1 MKVSVIIPSF
11 NEAQTLP
18 IILKKLTNLKM
29 SHTLEIIVVDDGS
42 TDNTHQIIKKLLKNR
57 KILLITNK
65 INIGKGDAIK
75 KALKKAS
82 GEVTLIQDADLEYDP
97 GEIPKL
103 IAPFANK
110 KTLVVYGSRILKK
123 NPVSHWTFDLGG
135 KLLTF
140 ITNLL
145 YQTNITDEATGYK
158 AFRTDV
164 IRAISLNAKGFEF
177 CPEVTA
183 KIAKKK
189 IKIQEVSIGYNPRP
203 PKDKKI
209 KWHDGLAAIYYLIKY
224 RFVN

>member
-1 MKVSVIIPSF
+1 MKVTVIIPSF

-18 IILKKLTNLKM
+18 IILKKLINLKIN
-29 SHTLEIIVVDDGS
+29 HTLEIIVVDDGS
-42 TDNTHQIIKKLLKNR
+42 TDNTHEIVKKLLKSR

-65 INIGKGDAIK
+65 INIGKGGAIK

-82 GEVTLIQDADLEYDP
+82 GEVILIQDADLEYDP

-103 IAPFANK
+103 IAPFTNK

-145 YQTNITDEATGYK
+145 YQTKITDEATGYK

-164 IRAISLNAKGFEF
+164 IKAISLNAKGFEF
-177 CPEVTA
+177 CPEITA
-183 KIAKKK
+183 KITKQNIA
-189 IKIQEVSIGYNPRP
+189 IHEVSISYNPRP

-209 KWHDGLAAIYYLIKY
+209 KWHDGLAAVYYLIKY
-224 RFVN
+224 RFMN